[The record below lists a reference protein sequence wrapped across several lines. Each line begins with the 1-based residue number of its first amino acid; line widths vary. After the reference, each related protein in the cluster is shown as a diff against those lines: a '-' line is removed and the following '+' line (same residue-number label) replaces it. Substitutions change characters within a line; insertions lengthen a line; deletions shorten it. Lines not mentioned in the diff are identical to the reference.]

1 MSNQSH
7 IQPRL
12 LTFANASR
20 NGPGASTLH
29 QLRVFPQSIGF
40 HIDGRDEVGARRQSV
55 QTVVPD
61 RVRIQRLIVR
71 TGFRESL
78 QVVPNDQI
86 AIQVTPGDLEV
97 VIEGKK
103 TAGRIEPGTTFYVPK
118 NAPHQFLNM
127 GKAPYDVVVVMLK

>member
-1 MSNQSH
+1 MR
-7 IQPRL
+7 RL
-12 LTFANASR
+12 ILVAVVGMLIAPFIVAARAQTPPPAFASKVLVDN
-20 NGPGASTLH
+20 
-29 QLRVFPQSIGF
+29 
-40 HIDGRDEVGARRQSV
+40 EK
-55 QTVVPD
+55 
-61 RVRIQRLIVR
+61 VRIQRLTVPA
-71 TGFRESL
+71 GFTETL

-97 VIEGKK
+97 VISGQK

>member
-1 MSNQSH
+1 MR
-7 IQPRL
+7 RL
-12 LTFANASR
+12 I
-20 NGPGASTLH
+20 
-29 QLRVFPQSIGF
+29 VIC
-40 HIDGRDEVGARRQSV
+40 
-55 QTVVPD
+55 TVVMLIVPFILTARAQAPTTSAFASKVLVDND
-61 RVRIQRLIVR
+61 RVRIQRLTVP

-103 TAGRIEPGTTFYVPK
+103 
-118 NAPHQFLNM
+118 PHQFLNV